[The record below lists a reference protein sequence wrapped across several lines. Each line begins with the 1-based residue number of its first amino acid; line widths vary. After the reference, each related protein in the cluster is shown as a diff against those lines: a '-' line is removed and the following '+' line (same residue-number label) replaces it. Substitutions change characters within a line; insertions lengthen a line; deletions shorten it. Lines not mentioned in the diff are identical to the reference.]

1 MRPSTLASKVFSS
14 TLPPELMLVTGCWG
28 FMDQTAGDTSQQAEI
43 RRPAHYTH
51 KPRHTTHL
59 HKLRAGLAVGHDEVS
74 HRQQLVRHGTVVVV
88 HCLGTLKVG
97 GGLGSDGEGK
107 ACEQ

>member
-1 MRPSTLASKVFSS
+1 MVKQRGTPVNKQPTGDMHTTLTK
-14 TLPPELMLVTGCWG
+14 
-28 FMDQTAGDTSQQAEI
+28 
-43 RRPAHYTH
+43 RRHI
-51 KPRHTTHL
+51 THL

-97 GGLGSDGEGK
+97 GGLEVTARAKRVSSVSPQ
-107 ACEQ
+107 ASIH

>member
-1 MRPSTLASKVFSS
+1 MVK
-14 TLPPELMLVTGCWG
+14 
-28 FMDQTAGDTSQQAEI
+28 TAGDTSQQAAI

-97 GGLGSDGEGK
+97 GGLEVTARAKRVSSVSPQ
-107 ACEQ
+107 ASIH